1 MGLYAFSESSK
12 VLVDEYWI
20 PDGLTEEEEEEEVK
34 FSHTKSKNMVIAYA
48 NT

>member
-1 MGLYAFSESSK
+1 MGLYAFSKSSK

-20 PDGLTEEEEEEEVK
+20 PDGLTEEEEEEVK
-34 FSHTKSKNMVIAYA
+34 FSHTKTKNMVIAYA